1 MDSEELLKTY
11 HLFFPGDKYR
21 EDDFAAALDSGDVI
35 VDPEKIVNLL
45 QSALLDEA
53 IVEVELDDLT
63 RVFFC
68 RVLDHTPEL
77 EERET
82 DGELLLVE
90 PEYTQAEYLVEQDHL
105 IITPLEPSIGNF
117 LICTVNRVLLRILRT
132 KCAFELGCV
141 WQEKVRVRGLPVLK
155 CSFPIVV
162 RQVKGARA
170 YRANIP
176 KEMELIVQ
184 VKRQGKRGDFAT
196 CPIDISVEGMLLVN
210 PEGKHTTLQAEEKI
224 HLELYWPRARSLRLG
239 AKIIHVSQ
247 LRDKDGIQYC
257 FGRRLDL
264 ATRSR
269 AREVE
274 LLVAA
279 VQRRR
284 LRELSD
290 LSGAAGVDFIDW

>member
-1 MDSEELLKTY
+1 MISEELLKTY
-11 HLFFPGDKYR
+11 HLFFPSDKCR
-21 EDDFAAALDSGDVI
+21 AEDFATAIDSGDII
-35 VDPEKIVNLL
+35 VEPEKIVSLL
-45 QSALLDEA
+45 QSALLEEA

-77 EERET
+77 EEREV
-82 DGELLLVE
+82 DGETLLVE
-90 PEYTQAEYLVEQDHL
+90 PEYTKAEYITQQDHL

-117 LICTVNRVLLRILRT
+117 LICTVNRVLLRILKS

-141 WQEKVRVRGLPVLK
+141 LRQKVRVRGLPVLE
-155 CSFPIVV
+155 CSFPSVV

-176 KEMELIVQ
+176 KEMELLVQ
-184 VKRQGKRGDFAT
+184 AKRQGKRGDFAT

-210 PEGKHTTLQAEEKI
+210 PEGKHSTLQVEEKI
-224 HLELYWPRARSLRLG
+224 QLELYWPRKRSLRLS

-247 LRDKDGIQYC
+247 LRDKEGIQYC
-257 FGRRLDL
+257 CGLRFDL
-264 ATRSR
+264 ATRSQ
-269 AREVE
+269 ARDIE
-274 LLVAA
+274 LLVAG

-290 LSGAAGVDFIDW
+290 ISDTHGVDFVDW